1 MVIGAVMTGKRQTR
15 KQRAKT
21 DTSRPPKAVKGKQV
35 QTKAAETLVEKEPE
49 AKKPKKSY
57 DVEFYRD
64 WCKGCGICAAFCPA
78 GALSMNDRGEP
89 EITEPELCTGCTWC
103 EIRCPD
109 FAIRV
114 KETVEDA
121 CEA

>member
-1 MVIGAVMTGKRQTR
+1 MTGKRQTKR
-15 KQRAKT
+15 QKAKT
-21 DTSRPPKAVKGKQV
+21 GKTLAPKAVKGKQV
-35 QTKAAETLVEKEPE
+35 KTKAAEALVKKEPE
-49 AKKPKKSY
+49 AKVPKKHF

-64 WCKGCGICAAFCPA
+64 WCKGCGICAAFCPS
-78 GALSMNDRGEP
+78 GTLSINDKGEP
-89 EITEPELCTGCTWC
+89 EITNPELCTGCTWC

-114 KETVEDA
+114 KEQTEEA